1 MTLEQVL
8 RATSAIAS
16 VDFGKEAQIAPVY
29 HNSIVHNLTS
39 KRGLEFQI
47 TAL

>member
-8 RATSAIAS
+8 RA
-16 VDFGKEAQIAPVY
+16 FGKEAQIAPVY
-29 HNSIVHNLTS
+29 HNSIVHNPTS